1 MPDARLIRDIS
12 LAFGVPRCVVRFQQN
27 HLEFLLAGVCKES
40 VMAQSIGDAVVGVI
54 LVIAVLIIVASH
66 YRREHQKARWLHRMD
81 NTRLWDRLR
90 HRH

>member
-1 MPDARLIRDIS
+1 
-12 LAFGVPRCVVRFQQN
+12 
-27 HLEFLLAGVCKES
+27 
-40 VMAQSIGDAVVGVI
+40 MAQSMGDSVVGVI
-54 LVIAVLIIVASH
+54 LLIAVAVIVASH